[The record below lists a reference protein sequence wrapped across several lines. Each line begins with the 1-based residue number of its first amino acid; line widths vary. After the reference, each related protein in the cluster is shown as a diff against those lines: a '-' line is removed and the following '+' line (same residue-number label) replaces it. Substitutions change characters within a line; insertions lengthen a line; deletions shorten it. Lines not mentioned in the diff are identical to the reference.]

1 MSSSSSDAP
10 IKSTP
15 NSPNF
20 NYKTC
25 KRCGKVR
32 HILHQENDDD
42 NDAGENCEDWNP
54 NKDCFSPSLIMHPTM
69 NDIIKRAKNF
79 CADNTIVILNDVPKT
94 PYRSATTKSLEKHKF
109 DKLKQ
114 SGVKKLLQSIGRR
127 LPTKKNKS
135 TERKVATGIA
145 ELIYHIANHSKLDR
159 MDILFKNMVIQEGVK
174 YTCLQLYR
182 CNMSTL
188 KKGCKRLNIPQNG
201 TLTDLRN
208 RYVKE
213 VNQPGIYDQ
222 SHPKKK

>member
-114 SGVKKLLQSIGRR
+114 SGVKKLLQSIAR
-127 LPTKKNKS
+127 LHLIPFKYQNQYNHPKIIMAYQQRTNGTEVMDFFRMANKDFGFRTIPIENASELKNKLDGS
-135 TERKVATGIA
+135 TVGLEI
-145 ELIYHIANHSKLDR
+145 
-159 MDILFKNMVIQEGVK
+159 
-174 YTCLQLYR
+174 CQLV
-182 CNMSTL
+182 S
-188 KKGCKRLNIPQNG
+188 
-201 TLTDLRN
+201 
-208 RYVKE
+208 
-213 VNQPGIYDQ
+213 
-222 SHPKKK
+222 S